1 MKRLSFHGPS
11 FEHFIMLGLGVNVL
25 LFFKD
30 GKMGLNKIVHILQDG
45 RGTLLPGF
53 LYQKPQ
59 AGFPSVFDD
68 VDLGGVALAETSFL
82 RMEISFIGFNTCIL
96 SICH

>member
-1 MKRLSFHGPS
+1 
-11 FEHFIMLGLGVNVL
+11 MLGLGVNVL

-68 VDLGGVALAETSFL
+68 VGFGRSCFGRDF
-82 RMEISFIGFNTCIL
+82 ISPNGNQFYWF
-96 SICH
+96 